1 MSNLGSR
8 NYKMNPFFALLAICV
23 LFLVS
28 TAPRAESN
36 CQSYEEQ
43 LSASGLTPYGGFNGG
58 ASISFGGGV
67 PELAQATSV
76 IVGSAESFDPANP
89 GPIEIR
95 RAGELFFAP
104 SIDGTVNVLTAVLSV
119 TGVPTGPDT
128 FSISGK
134 VRFSGGVGRFE
145 HAHGKASINGSS
157 VIDLM
162 TGQVQFNAVLSGK
175 ICNVSDN

>member
-8 NYKMNPFFALLAICV
+8 NYKVNPFFALLAICV

-43 LSASGLTPYGGFNGG
+43 LSVSALTPFGGFNGG

-76 IVGSAESFDPANP
+76 ILGSAENFFPANP

-104 SIDGTVNVLTAVLSV
+104 NIDGSVNLLTAILDAV
-119 TGVPTGPDT
+119 GVPIGPDT
-128 FSISGK
+128 FSISGQ

-145 HAHGKASINGSS
+145 HAHGKASINGSA
-157 VIDLM
+157 VVDLM
-162 TGQVQFNAVLSGK
+162 TGQTQFNAVLSGK

>member
-1 MSNLGSR
+1 MGNLGSK
-8 NYKMNPFFALLAICV
+8 NHKVMPLLGLLAVCV

-43 LSASGLTPYGGFNGG
+43 LSATALTPFGGFNGG

-76 IVGSAESFDPANP
+76 ILGSAENYNPANP
-89 GPIEIR
+89 GPIEFR
-95 RAGELFFAP
+95 RGGQLFFSP
-104 SIDGTVNVLTAVLSV
+104 NIDGSVNVLTAVLDAV
-119 TGVPTGPDT
+119 GEPIGPDT
-128 FSISGK
+128 FSISG
-134 VRFSGGVGRFE
+134 RARLSGGVGRFE
-145 HAHGKASINGSS
+145 HAHGKASLSGTA

-162 TGQVQFNAVLSGK
+162 TGQTQMNAVLSGK